1 MKHRGIDEQTTDE
14 VSAANLIFLSLIRQ
28 CAAAHPE
35 ATCFGLQPAAVSLI
49 GSLKEPGLL
58 RLSRCPF
65 ALFSLG
71 FEDQEAWAAL
81 LGRRVSE
88 TGVAQWRV
96 TDQQVNQFLLL
107 ALASV
112 HSVAARDVFTARLLY
127 GIPETLCEPLARLD
141 LAVLPNLAP
150 AVNGRLQ
157 ARLAACPDFW
167 RDLLTGVYTGG
178 SDADLSAIRHLG
190 LQLTLQ
196 RGLGLRGSRSFDR
209 RLCRGV

>member
-1 MKHRGIDEQTTDE
+1 VNHRGIDEQTTDE

-28 CAAAHPE
+28 CAAAHSHG
-35 ATCFGLQPAAVSLI
+35 ACFGLQPAAVALI
-49 GSLKEPGLL
+49 ESLKRSALL

-71 FEDQEAWAAL
+71 FEDQESWVAL
-81 LGRRVSE
+81 LGRRVSD
-88 TGVAQWRV
+88 TGVAHWRAN
-96 TDQQVNQFLLL
+96 DQQVNQFLLL

-112 HSVAARDVFTARLLY
+112 HSVAARDLYTARLLY

-141 LAVLPNLAP
+141 LAVLPSLVP
-150 AVNGRLQ
+150 AVNHRLQ

-167 RDLLTGVYTGG
+167 RDLLTGVYAGG
-178 SDADLSAIRHLG
+178 SDADLSALRHLG

-196 RGLGLRGSRSFDR
+196 RSLGLRGSRSADR
-209 RLCRGV
+209 RLCRGA